1 MLILASG
8 SPRRK
13 EILEKL
19 GFEFK
24 TEKTNA
30 DESVPDNMPVAQ
42 IAEHLARVKAETSL
56 KHNKADTIIGS
67 DTIVVLDGSVLGK
80 PQNEEDAKDMLCA
93 LSGNTHKVY
102 TGVCVASM
110 SLIESFTVETDVTFG
125 ELSQEEIERYV
136 ASGEPMDKAGAYG
149 IQGLGC
155 RFVKSINGD
164 YYAVMGLPANKLY
177 EVLKKFNLEGN
188 ICSQEI

>member
-13 EILEKL
+13 EILQKL
-19 GFEFK
+19 GFEFVAMK
-24 TEKTNA
+24 TDA
-30 DESVPDNMPVAQ
+30 DEYYPKSMPVEKIAQ
-42 IAEHLARVKAETSL
+42 HLAGVKAEACL
-56 KHNKADTIIGS
+56 KQNVNDIVIGS
-67 DTIVVLDGSVLGK
+67 DTIVVLDGRVLGK
-80 PQNEEDAKDMLCA
+80 PQDTTDAKEMLRS
-93 LSGNTHKVY
+93 LSGKTHEVY
-102 TGVCVASM
+102 TGVCVASK
-110 SLIESFTVETDVTFG
+110 SRVESFTVCSEVTFG
-125 ELSQEEIERYV
+125 HLTDKEIDLYV

-155 RFVKSINGD
+155 RFIKSVKGD
-164 YYAVMGLPANKLY
+164 FYAVMGLPANELY